1 MSRAPGPRGR
11 PITGSLAAFQRDP
24 LGLMAGALQAHGDIV
39 RFRFAHITAHLLNHP
54 DAIAQVL
61 SRNAAN
67 YDKNTRSAALIR
79 ATCGDSLMSGNEG
92 TWARHRQLLAPVFQP
107 KAVAGYA
114 PLIDA
119 QMQPVLARW
128 ADVAKA
134 GGQIDIAAEMMS
146 LVIGLAVRLL
156 FSTQIDATR
165 IEAALAVLLDD
176 TWRRLQAP
184 FDPSMISA
192 TFHRPVFKAARGQ
205 IDAIVTDMI
214 RTRRAA
220 SQRPDDVLSR
230 LIAAHEGE
238 RAQALTDTELR
249 DAAVT
254 LLLAGHET
262 TANALAWMFWLVAR
276 EPARN
281 LETTDPQHLF
291 AEALRLY
298 PSIWIVERRA
308 IAADQI
314 GPYRIGAGSTV
325 LISPWLLH
333 RNPAFWPEAERFDPT
348 RLAPD
353 QIEARPRHA
362 YLPFGLGPHRCIG
375 LHLAQ
380 LIAGRVIANIYD
392 HFRFTARDPSPRQV
406 RPQITLRPEGPLWLC
421 PRCLSQGRAVKTR
434 GPSRPWPTNSR

>member
-1 MSRAPGPRGR
+1 MTRAPGPRGH

-24 LGLMAGALQAHGDIV
+24 LGLMAGALTAHGDIV

-54 DAIAQVL
+54 DAIDHVL

-79 ATCGDSLMSGNEG
+79 ATCGDSLMSGNAV

-107 KAVAGYA
+107 RAVAGFA

-119 QMQPVLARW
+119 RIQPVLDRW
-128 ADVAKA
+128 AQVAQT
-134 GGQIDIAAEMMS
+134 GGQIDIVAEIMS

-156 FSTQIDATR
+156 FSTEIDVSR
-165 IEAALAVLLDD
+165 IEAALSVLLDD

-184 FDPSMISA
+184 FDPAMIA
-192 TFHRPVFKAARGQ
+192 PAFHRRAFKDARAE

-214 RTRRAA
+214 RARRAA
-220 SQRPDDVLSR
+220 DERPDDVLSR
-230 LIAAHEGE
+230 LIAAHEAEGG
-238 RAQALTDTELR
+238 QALSDTELR

-262 TANALAWMFWLVAR
+262 TANALAWLFWRVAR
-276 EPARN
+276 EPDRD
-281 LETTDPQHLF
+281 LEAADPQHLF

-298 PSIWIVERRA
+298 PSIWIIERRA
-308 IAADQI
+308 IGPDQI

-325 LISPWLLH
+325 LVSPWLLH
-333 RNPAFWPEAERFDPT
+333 RHPAFWLDPERFDPA
-348 RLAPD
+348 RFAPP
-353 QIEARPRHA
+353 QAGTRPRYA

-375 LHLAQ
+375 LHLAR
-380 LIAGRVIANIYD
+380 LIAGRIIAGSYAR
-392 HFRFTARDPSPRQV
+392 FRFTAPDRGPAQV
-406 RPQITLRPEGPLWLC
+406 RPQITLRPAAPLWLSPHATWQRGYD
-421 PRCLSQGRAVKTR
+421 PRSISPLAHR
-434 GPSRPWPTNSR
+434 